1 MCEFGQVT
9 KVSLQGSGKSGVG
22 WFKLKDGQVYHD
34 HFYKADAAEGIVVDV
49 LKDGDLGEFGVHV
62 SLELDNA
69 SARALAQA
77 ILTTVAALEA
87 KQAETERRLA
97 AR

>member
-49 LKDGDLGEFGVHV
+49 LKDGELGVHV

-77 ILTTVAALEA
+77 ILSTVDTLEA
-87 KQAETERRLA
+87 KQAETAQRLA

>member
-49 LKDGDLGEFGVHV
+49 LKDGELGVHV

-77 ILTTVAALEA
+77 ILTTVDALEA

>member
-49 LKDGDLGEFGVHV
+49 LKDGELGVHV

-77 ILTTVAALEA
+77 ILTTVDTLEA

>member
-9 KVSLQGSGKSGVG
+9 RVDLRGSGKTGVG

-34 HFYKADAAEGIVVDV
+34 HFYKADAEEGIVVDV
-49 LKDGDLGEFGVHV
+49 LKDGELGVHV
-62 SLELDNA
+62 SLELDNV

-77 ILTTVAALEA
+77 ILSTVETLEA
-87 KQAETERRLA
+87 KQAETEQRLG

>member
-9 KVSLQGSGKSGVG
+9 KVSLLGSGKTGVG

-49 LKDGDLGEFGVHV
+49 LKDGELGVHV

-69 SARALAQA
+69 SARALAEA
-77 ILTTVAALEA
+77 ILATVDTLEA